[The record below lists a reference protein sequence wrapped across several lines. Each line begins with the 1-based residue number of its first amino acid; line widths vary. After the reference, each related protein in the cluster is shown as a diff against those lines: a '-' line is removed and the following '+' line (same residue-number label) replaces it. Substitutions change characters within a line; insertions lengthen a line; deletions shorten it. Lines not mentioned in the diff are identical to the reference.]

1 MAFGDVGKLLLIAGA
16 VIAVLG
22 GVILL
27 LSRAGV
33 AQVPGSISISNGSFS
48 FFFPV
53 AFCIVVSVVL
63 TVVINL
69 ILRLRQ

>member
-1 MAFGDVGKLLLIAGA
+1 MAFGDVGKLLLITGA

-27 LSRAGV
+27 LSRTGV
-33 AQVPGSISISNGSFS
+33 TQLPGSISISGGHFS

-53 AFCIVVSVVL
+53 VFCIVVSIVL
-63 TVVINL
+63 TIVINL
-69 ILRLRQ
+69 IVRLR

>member
-1 MAFGDVGKLLLIAGA
+1 MALGDVGKLLLIIGA
-16 VIAVLG
+16 VILVLG
-22 GVILL
+22 GVLVLL
-27 LSRAGV
+27 TRMGV
-33 AQVPGSISISNGSFS
+33 TQLPGSISVSSGGFS

-53 AFCIVVSVVL
+53 AFCVVASVVL

>member
-1 MAFGDVGKLLLIAGA
+1 MALGDVGKLLLIAGA
-16 VIAVLG
+16 VILVVG
-22 GVILL
+22 GVLVLL
-27 LSRAGV
+27 TRLGV
-33 AQVPGSISISNGSFS
+33 TQLPGSISVSTGNFS

-69 ILRLRQ
+69 IVRLRQ

>member
-1 MAFGDVGKLLLIAGA
+1 MAFGDVGKLLLITGA

-27 LSRAGV
+27 LTRAGV
-33 AQVPGSISISNGSFS
+33 TQVPGSISISSGNFS

-53 AFCIVVSVVL
+53 AFCIVASVVL
-63 TVVINL
+63 TLVINL

>member
-1 MAFGDVGKLLLIAGA
+1 MAFGDVGRLLLIAGV

-27 LSRAGV
+27 LTRAGIT
-33 AQVPGSISISNGSFS
+33 QLPGSISVSNGGFS

-69 ILRLRQ
+69 IVRIR

>member
-27 LSRAGV
+27 LGRAGIT
-33 AQVPGSISISNGSFS
+33 QVPGSISVSNGSFS

-69 ILRLRQ
+69 IVRLR

>member
-1 MAFGDVGKLLLIAGA
+1 MAFGDVGKLLLITGA
-16 VIAVLG
+16 VIAVVG

-27 LSRAGV
+27 LTRAGV
-33 AQVPGSISISNGSFS
+33 TQVPGSISISSGNFS

-53 AFCIVVSVVL
+53 LFCIVVSVVL

-69 ILRLRQ
+69 IVRLR

>member
-1 MAFGDVGKLLLIAGA
+1 MAFGDVGRLLLITGA
-16 VIAVLG
+16 VLAVLG
-22 GVILL
+22 GIILL
-27 LSRAGV
+27 LTRAGV
-33 AQVPGSISISNGSFS
+33 TQLPGSISVSSGSFS

-69 ILRLRQ
+69 IVRLRH

>member
-33 AQVPGSISISNGSFS
+33 TQVPGSISVSNGSFS

>member
-1 MAFGDVGKLLLIAGA
+1 MAFGDVGKLLLITGA

-33 AQVPGSISISNGSFS
+33 NQLPGSISVSGGNFS
-48 FFFPV
+48 FFFPL
-53 AFCIVVSVVL
+53 AFCIVVSIVL

-69 ILRLRQ
+69 IVRLR

>member
-1 MAFGDVGKLLLIAGA
+1 MALGDVGKLLLIAGA
-16 VIAVLG
+16 VILVIG
-22 GVILL
+22 GVLILL
-27 LSRAGV
+27 TRAGV
-33 AQVPGSISISNGSFS
+33 TQLPGSISVSSGGFS

>member
-33 AQVPGSISISNGSFS
+33 TQLPGSVSVSGGNFS

-63 TVVINL
+63 TIVINV
-69 ILRLRQ
+69 IVRLR

>member
-27 LSRAGV
+27 LSRTGV
-33 AQVPGSISISNGSFS
+33 TQLPGSISVSGGNFS

-53 AFCIVVSVVL
+53 TFCIVVSVVL
-63 TVVINL
+63 TIVINL
-69 ILRLRQ
+69 IVRLR

>member
-1 MAFGDVGKLLLIAGA
+1 MAFGDVGKLLLITGA

-27 LSRAGV
+27 ISRAGV
-33 AQVPGSISISNGSFS
+33 TQLPGSISVSGGNFS

-53 AFCIVVSVVL
+53 AFCIVASVVL
-63 TVVINL
+63 TIVINL
-69 ILRLRQ
+69 IVRLR

>member
-33 AQVPGSISISNGSFS
+33 AQVPGSISISNGNFS

-69 ILRLRQ
+69 IVRLR

>member
-27 LSRAGV
+27 LTRAGV
-33 AQVPGSISISNGSFS
+33 TQVPGSISISNGSFS

-69 ILRLRQ
+69 IVRLR

>member
-1 MAFGDVGKLLLIAGA
+1 MALGDIGKLLLIAGV

-27 LSRAGV
+27 LTRAGV
-33 AQVPGSISISNGSFS
+33 TQLPGSISVSGGNFS

-53 AFCIVVSVVL
+53 LFCVVVSIVL
-63 TVVINL
+63 TVVINV
-69 ILRLRQ
+69 IVHRP

>member
-1 MAFGDVGKLLLIAGA
+1 

-33 AQVPGSISISNGSFS
+33 TQVPGSISITNGSFS

-63 TVVINL
+63 TVLINL

>member
-1 MAFGDVGKLLLIAGA
+1 VAFGDVGKLLLIAGA

-33 AQVPGSISISNGSFS
+33 NQVPGSISISNGNVS

-53 AFCIVVSVVL
+53 AFCIVLSVVL

-69 ILRLRQ
+69 IVRLRH

>member
-1 MAFGDVGKLLLIAGA
+1 MALGDIGKLLLIAGV

-27 LSRAGV
+27 LTRVGV
-33 AQVPGSISISNGSFS
+33 TQLPGSISVSGGNFS

-53 AFCIVVSVVL
+53 AFCVVVSIVL
-63 TVVINL
+63 TVVINV
-69 ILRLRQ
+69 IVHRP

>member
-22 GVILL
+22 GIILL
-27 LSRAGV
+27 LTRAGV
-33 AQVPGSISISNGSFS
+33 TQLPGSISVSGGNFS

-53 AFCIVVSVVL
+53 AFCIVVSIVL

-69 ILRLRQ
+69 ILRLR

>member
-1 MAFGDVGKLLLIAGA
+1 MAFGDVGRLLLITGA

-27 LSRAGV
+27 LTRAGV
-33 AQVPGSISISNGSFS
+33 TQVPGSISISNGNFS

-53 AFCIVVSVVL
+53 LFCIVVSVVL

-69 ILRLRQ
+69 IVRLR

>member
-22 GVILL
+22 GVIVL

-33 AQVPGSISISNGSFS
+33 TQVPGSISINNGSFS